1 MRIPKKVIVDFVR
14 QALSEDIGSGDVT
27 TEAIVPER
35 AAAVGRIVLEEDAV
49 IAGIPIAEEVFRQ
62 LNGNVRF
69 TSCKDGVRVKKG
81 TTILKIRGSARA
93 LLAGER
99 TALNILQRLS
109 GIATLTAHFVNE
121 LAGTKAKIA
130 DTRKT
135 TPCLRIFEKYA
146 VAIGGGHNH
155 RFGLYDAVMIK
166 DNHIMVAGSIKK
178 AVAMTRQNI
187 PHTMKIEVE
196 TTNLK
201 EVKEAL
207 ASGADIIMLDNMPVE
222 IMKKA
227 VALIN
232 KRAIVEA
239 SGNINLKNVREAALT
254 GVDIISIGA
263 LTHSYKSISMSM
275 DIANLPVGRQGGK
288 RR

>member
-1 MRIPKKVIVDFVR
+1 MKIPKKVIIDFVR

-35 AAAVGRIVLEEDAV
+35 AAAIGRIVLEEDAV

-109 GIATLTAHFVNE
+109 GIATLTAHFVKE
-121 LAGTKAKIA
+121 IAGTKAKIA

-201 EVKEAL
+201 EVKDAL
-207 ASGADIIMLDNMPVE
+207 TSGTDIIMLDNMSIPM
-222 IMKKA
+222 MKKA
-227 VALIN
+227 VAMIN
-232 KRAIVEA
+232 KKAVVEA
-239 SGNINLKNVREAALT
+239 SGNINQKNVREVALT

-275 DIANLPVGRQGGK
+275 EIAKLKTG
-288 RR
+288 